1 MRQFRDLKSSI
12 IFLFAFSWWLTGC
25 APGRNL
31 AGTPSDNL
39 LLNPILRNAHV
50 GISIFDPGSGQYLVE
65 HQGER
70 YFVPASNIKIA
81 TCYAAMKWLGD
92 SLEGGRL
99 LRTGQATYLR
109 PTADPS
115 FLHQDFESH
124 PLFSK
129 LKTAGGRLFISSA
142 GWKEDHWGS
151 GWSWNDYE
159 EYYMA
164 ERSPFPIYGNQVRW
178 VQEKEDATQPVSVY
192 SIPEVDW
199 EVRFAME
206 AGPSFRVERALSE
219 NVFTLTEGRER
230 KKELSV
236 PFVTNGLVTATE
248 LLKDTLLNDAVEIS
262 AVMPPGPYEIIYSQP
277 TDSVLM
283 PMMHRSDNFFAEQLL
298 LMVSDRLLGEMKV
311 SPVVDT
317 ILKGVLSDLPQKP
330 RWVDGSGLSRYN
342 LFSPR
347 DFITILRKMLDE
359 FGMERI
365 KTIFP
370 TGGEGTLGNY
380 YHSDSG
386 FIYAKTG
393 TLSGVVALSGFLK
406 TDRGK
411 WLIFSTL
418 VNNHQSSATEIRKA
432 VEKFLQEIRRR
443 Y

>member
-1 MRQFRDLKSSI
+1 MRHFRNLKSSI
-12 IFLFAFSWWLTGC
+12 IFLFTCSWWLMGC
-25 APGRNL
+25 APGRQL
-31 AGTPSDNL
+31 AVKPPESL

-50 GISIFDPGSGQYLVE
+50 GFSIFDPESGQYLVE
-65 HQGER
+65 YQGEH
-70 YFVPASNIKIA
+70 YFIPASNIKIA

-99 LRTGQATYLR
+99 LHTGQATYLR

-115 FLHQDFESH
+115 FLHPDFESH
-124 PLFSK
+124 PLFHK
-129 LKTAGGRLFISSA
+129 LKAAGDRLFISSA

-159 EYYMA
+159 QNYMA
-164 ERSPFPIYGNQVRW
+164 ERSPLPIYGNQVRW

-206 AGPSFRVERALSE
+206 AGPAFRVERALSD

-248 LLKDTLLNDAVEIS
+248 LLKDTLLNDAVGIS
-262 AVMPPGPYEIIYSQP
+262 AIMPPGTYEIIYSQP
-277 TDSVLM
+277 TDSVLK
-283 PMMHRSDNFFAEQLL
+283 PMMHRSDNFFAEQVL
-298 LMVSDRLLGEMKV
+298 LMVSDRLLGEMNV
-311 SPVVDT
+311 SGVVDT
-317 ILKGVLSDLPQKP
+317 ILKTALSDLPQKP

-347 DFITILRKMLDE
+347 DFVAILRKMQVE

-365 KTIFP
+365 SLLFP
-370 TGGEGTLGNY
+370 TGGEGTISNY
-380 YHSDSG
+380 YLTDSG
-386 FIYAKTG
+386 RIFGKTG
-393 TLSGVVALSGFLK
+393 TLSGVVAFSGFLRSDK
-406 TDRGK
+406 GK

-418 VNNHQSSATEIRKA
+418 VNNHRSSATEIRKA
-432 VEKFLQEIRRR
+432 VEKFLQDIMRR

>member
-1 MRQFRDLKSSI
+1 MRQFRNLKFSI
-12 IFLFAFSWWLTGC
+12 ILLFVCSWWLMGC

-31 AGTPSDNL
+31 AGKPSDVL
-39 LLNPILRNAHV
+39 MQDSVLRNAHV
-50 GISIFDPGSGQYLVE
+50 GISVFDPESGRYLVE
-65 HQGER
+65 HQGEH
-70 YFVPASNIKIA
+70 YFVPASNTKIA

-99 LRTGQATYLR
+99 FRNGQATYLR

-115 FLHQDFESH
+115 FLHQDFELH
-124 PLFSK
+124 PLFNK
-129 LKTAGGRLFISSA
+129 LKTAGGRVYISPA

-159 EYYMA
+159 QYYMA

-178 VQEKEDATQPVSVY
+178 VQEKEDASQPVSVY

-199 EVRFAME
+199 EVHFAME
-206 AGPSFRVERALSE
+206 AGPVFRVERALSE
-219 NVFTLTEGRER
+219 NVFTLTEGREK

-236 PFVTNGLVTATE
+236 PFVTKGLVTAAE
-248 LLKDTLLNDAVEIS
+248 LLKDTLLNEAVEIS
-262 AVMPPGPYEIIYSQP
+262 AAMPPGPFEIIYSQP
-277 TDSVLM
+277 TDSVLK
-283 PMMHRSDNFFAEQLL
+283 PMMHRSDNFFAEQVL

-311 SPVVDT
+311 SRVVDT
-317 ILKGVLSDLPQKP
+317 ILKGALSELQQKP

-347 DFITILRKMLDE
+347 DFVTILRKMKDE

-365 KTIFP
+365 KNIFP

-380 YHSDSG
+380 YRSDSG

-393 TLSGVVALSGFLK
+393 TLSGVVAISGFLK
-406 TDRGK
+406 TDKGK

-418 VNNHQSSATEIRKA
+418 VNNHRSSAPEIRKA
-432 VEKFLQEIRRR
+432 VEKFLQDIRRR